1 MADQRPRVIS
11 RREVLRSVGA
21 VGAAAAVG
29 VGSASAAT
37 PTAAAPAP
45 ALPTAQ
51 PSSTASRVAYEHLT
65 ADEAELLEA
74 VADQLIPADD
84 HGPGAGEAQAVRY
97 IDRAL
102 GGALSDAREAYKSGL
117 SALDRYC
124 RSSRGA
130 SFLKLSPRD
139 QISTLID
146 VETGAATG
154 AGAGFVGSSA
164 AFFTMVRSHVLQGT
178 FGDPCYGGNANYV
191 GWDLIGYP
199 GVRLVVSPEDQRRLE
214 ADELPPNHRSAYDS
228 EQFNKASVRISTKEH
243 GHGD

>member
-84 HGPGAGEAQAVRY
+84 HGPGAGEAQARRY

-154 AGAGFVGSSA
+154 AGA
-164 AFFTMVRSHVLQGT
+164 R
-178 FGDPCYGGNANYV
+178 
-191 GWDLIGYP
+191 
-199 GVRLVVSPEDQRRLE
+199 GV
-214 ADELPPNHRSAYDS
+214 
-228 EQFNKASVRISTKEH
+228 
-243 GHGD
+243 

>member
-11 RREVLRSVGA
+11 RREVLLGVGA

-37 PTAAAPAP
+37 PTAAVRPPASP
-45 ALPTAQ
+45 AAQ
-51 PSSTASRVAYEHLT
+51 LSSTASPVAYEHLT

-74 VADQLIPADD
+74 IADQLIPADD
-84 HGPGAGEAQAVRY
+84 HGTGAGEAQAVRY

-102 GGALSDAREAYKSGL
+102 GGALSDARDAYRSGL
-117 SALDRYC
+117 FALDRYC

-130 SFLKLSPRD
+130 SFLELSPRD
-139 QISTLID
+139 QISTLLD
-146 VETGAATG
+146 VETGAVTG

-178 FGDPCYGGNANYV
+178 FGDPYYGGNANYV
-191 GWDLIGYP
+191 GWDLIRYP
-199 GVRLVVSPEDQRRLE
+199 GVRLVV
-214 ADELPPNHRSAYDS
+214 RSGPRIVDS
-228 EQFNKASVRISTKEH
+228 VLSEIST
-243 GHGD
+243 GFQAAVW